1 MEGLL
6 TVRVLGIDLL
16 RDIRWLTNSNRV
28 YGTDSQ
34 DVLFLWDDALLCFVF
49 ELLDWAR
56 VDSHPLL
63 STSLT
68 ELDMVASYR
77 AAASSLWWSPSNTQM
92 VPAGFSDMKLNWRRG
107 CTYKRQCRDNNYNLG
122 DVVCFIGN

>member
-92 VPAGFSDMKLNWRRG
+92 LSAGFSDVELNWRRG
-107 CTYKRQCRDNNYNLG
+107 YTYKIQYKDKNYNIAGGFLHW
-122 DVVCFIGN
+122 